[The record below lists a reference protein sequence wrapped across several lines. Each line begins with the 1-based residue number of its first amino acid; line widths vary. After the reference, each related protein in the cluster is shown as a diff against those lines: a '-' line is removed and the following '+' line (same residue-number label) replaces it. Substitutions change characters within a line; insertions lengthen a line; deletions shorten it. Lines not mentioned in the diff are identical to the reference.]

1 LPGGRLPSRWDE
13 KVDPDPGSIKLSV
26 INALRGAIPKDGG
39 RPVKKHS
46 SFLEQRESGKA
57 AKSAR
62 RDSREVMAEL
72 VAQLTKQLDVE
83 SVSVPGEDK
92 NVPDC
97 ESPNLDRL
105 TVGVDLGDQWSNYC
119 ILGLDGETLTEG
131 QFRTRRQ
138 EMAEFFQGLA
148 RSRVVIEVGTHSAWV
163 REVIA
168 GLGHEV
174 LVANTR
180 RMEGSKRRRRKN
192 DRIDAAKLARLGRV
206 DPKSLYP
213 IQHRS
218 TEVREDLLVLRARE
232 ALVESRTKLISAVRG
247 LVKTMGTRVSS
258 SSSDAFSR
266 KAAAEIP
273 QQIRE
278 TIQPLLRLIANLS
291 EEIKSYDRRIEQ
303 LASEKYMH
311 TKLLRQVTGVGPVTA
326 LGYVLTLETPLRF
339 ARSRDVGPY
348 LGLVPRQEDSGD
360 SQPQLGISKAGDRM
374 LRKLLVGSA
383 HYILGPFGP
392 DTDLRRFGKKLCE
405 RGGKNAR
412 KRATVAVARK
422 LAVLL
427 HRLWV
432 SGDVYEPLGHGTL
445 NKTEHAAAA

>member
-1 LPGGRLPSRWDE
+1 M
-13 KVDPDPGSIKLSV
+13 
-26 INALRGAIPKDGG
+26 
-39 RPVKKHS
+39 KKHS
-46 SFLEQRESGKA
+46 NSLKQSEAQ
-57 AKSAR
+57 AKR
-62 RDSREVMAEL
+62 RKLGVVVERKPQEVMADL
-72 VAQLTKQLDVE
+72 VAKLAQQVDVE
-83 SVSVPGEDK
+83 IVPAAERKKGEHDR
-92 NVPDC
+92 VR
-97 ESPNLDRL
+97 PNLDRL

-119 ILGLDGETLTEG
+119 ILGLSGETLGEG
-131 QFRTRRQ
+131 KFRTRRQ
-138 EMAEFFQGLA
+138 EVGEFFQNLA
-148 RSRVVIEVGTHSAWV
+148 KSRVVVEVGTHSAWV

-168 GLGHEV
+168 GFGHEV
-174 LVANTR
+174 LVANPR
-180 RMEGSKRRRRKN
+180 LMDGSKRRRRKN
-192 DRIDAAKLARLGRV
+192 DRIDAEKLARLGRM
-206 DPKSLYP
+206 DPKALHP

-247 LVKTMGTRVSS
+247 LVKSMGARVSNCS
-258 SSSDAFSR
+258 SPSFSQ

-273 QQIRE
+273 DEVGE
-278 TIQPLLRLIANLS
+278 TLQPLLRLIATLS
-291 EEIKSYDRRIEQ
+291 DEIKTFDQRIDK
-303 LASEKYMH
+303 LAAEKYMH
-311 TKLLRQVTGVGPVTA
+311 TQLLRQVVGVGPVTS

-392 DTDLRRFGKKLCE
+392 DTDLRRFGMRLCE
-405 RGGKNAR
+405 RGGKNAK
-412 KRATVAVARK
+412 KRAAVAVARK

-432 SGDVYEPLGHGTL
+432 SGEVYEPLGHGTL
-445 NKTEHAAAA
+445 SKIAHAAAA